1 MKSSFKIYILFCL
14 IGSVLFCQSS
24 NARQLPN
31 IARAMFTTG
40 IVDREPVD
48 QILVLNNKQNNV
60 FFFTD
65 LRHFDGQTITHKW
78 IYNDKVESVVEFK
91 VKGPR
96 WRIFSKKEI
105 KPQQIGKWTVI
116 IQDESGKAVKASV
129 FRFVDESA
137 QQIIL
142 PLSDQK

>member
-1 MKSSFKIYILFCL
+1 MKLSLKFNLLFYL
-14 IGSVLFCQSS
+14 MGALLFCQSS
-24 NARQLPN
+24 HAKQLPT
-31 IARAMFTTG
+31 IARALFTTG
-40 IVDREPVD
+40 IVDREPID

-65 LRHFDGQTITHKW
+65 LRHFDGKTIIHKW

-96 WRIFSKKEI
+96 WRIFSKKEV
-105 KPQQIGKWTVI
+105 KPQQLGKWTVI
-116 IQDESGKAVKASV
+116 IQDGSGRAVKASV
-129 FRFVDESA
+129 FRVVDEGS

-142 PLSDQK
+142 PLSN

>member
-1 MKSSFKIYILFCL
+1 MKLSLKFNIVFYI
-14 IGSVLFCQSS
+14 IGTVLFCQSS
-24 NARQLPN
+24 HAKQSPN
-31 IARAMFTTG
+31 VARALFTTG

-48 QILVLNNKQNNV
+48 QVLILNNKQNNV

-65 LRHFDGQTITHKW
+65 LRHFDGKTIIHKW

-96 WRIFSKKEI
+96 WRIFSKKEV
-105 KPQQIGKWTVI
+105 KPQQLGKWTVI
-116 IQDESGKAVKASV
+116 IQDESGRAVKASV
-129 FRFVDESA
+129 FRFVDEGS

-142 PLSDQK
+142 PLSN